1 MSPPAE
7 QPPQSSEALQSE
19 ALRSEAPEPA
29 DASGTR
35 ELPAH
40 IAQLL
45 RREGRDAQGR
55 AVDSAGVSWEGRDLS
70 GEGNP
75 LHTFDGDDGLAEQT
89 VAAARERLIAGE
101 IDEAAFVSA
110 LRGARLFVPVLA
122 TASVMEEA
130 SPAAGSAGDK
140 EAEISL
146 VSLTAADGRRALP
159 AFSSVETLTAWHPE
173 ARPVAAEAE
182 RVMLAALSEEDEL
195 VVLDPQAE
203 LTFVLRR
210 PAVTALAQ
218 GLGWTPSYRDPE
230 LVAAL
235 EEVVEQ
241 CPGVGRLVVRPG
253 GGVGTRTSSGIAVAG
268 GGSGPELAIVV
279 ELESGVD
286 GVDARL
292 ALASVRAS
300 LAELEPLRL
309 RADSVEVLRAG

>member
-1 MSPPAE
+1 MSPAAE
-7 QPPQSSEALQSE
+7 QPSGAASSS
-19 ALRSEAPEPA
+19 P
-29 DASGTR
+29 SGSR

-45 RREGRDAQGR
+45 RRDGRDADGR
-55 AVDSAGVSWEGRDLS
+55 AVDSAGVSWQGRDLS

-75 LHTFDGDDGLAEQT
+75 LHTFDGDDGLAEPA
-89 VAAARERLIAGE
+89 VAAARDRLVAGE
-101 IDEAAFVSA
+101 IDEAAFVAA

-122 TASVMEEA
+122 TASVLEE
-130 SPAAGSAGDK
+130 PAPAGGPAGDK

-146 VSLTAADGRRALP
+146 VSLTAADGRGALP
-159 AFSSVETLTAWHPE
+159 AFTSVEALTAWHPE

-182 RVMLAALSEEDEL
+182 RVMLAALSEDDEL

-218 GLGWTPSYRDPE
+218 GRDWTPSYRDPV
-230 LVAAL
+230 LAAAL

-253 GGVGTRTSSGIAVAG
+253 GGVGTRTASGAAVAG

-279 ELESGVD
+279 ELESGLD
-286 GVDARL
+286 AVDARL
-292 ALASVRAS
+292 ALASVQTS